1 MADPFATL
9 GLSPNFALDLAEL
22 EARYHDLAKVVHPDK
37 QAGKSAA
44 ERRRALSL
52 SVDVN
57 AAYRALRDPIRRAE
71 AMLGARG
78 KSVDRAAPSPA
89 FLMDVMELRE
99 SLADARAARD
109 LVRVR
114 AMAVDV
120 AARRERVTAALSA
133 AFAEARDDDATALV
147 AELKYLSRFLDEVRA
162 IEEEA
167 GG

>member
-1 MADPFATL
+1 MPDPFVTL
-9 GLSPNFALDLAEL
+9 GLAPSFTLDLAAL
-22 EARYHDLAKVVHPDK
+22 EARYRDLAKVVHPDK
-37 QAGKSAA
+37 QGGKSPA

-57 AAYRALRDPIRRAE
+57 AAYRVLRDPIRRAE
-71 AMLGARG
+71 AMLSARG

-99 SLADARAARD
+99 TLADARAARD
-109 LVRVR
+109 LARVHQLSDE
-114 AMAVDV
+114 VL
-120 AARRERVTAALSA
+120 ARRERVTTSLAA

-147 AELKYLSRFLDEVRA
+147 AELKYLARFLDEVRA

-167 GG
+167 ES